1 MERLNQL
8 SGQLSP
14 SSKQSI
20 LQKNPDDVVIVAA
33 YRTALTKGGKGG
45 FKDVGSDYILAKF
58 LEAFLAKSGVDP
70 KLIEDVACGNVLNR
84 AAGASEHRGACL
96 AAGIPNSAAFL
107 AINRQCS
114 SGLMAISDIA
124 NKIKCGEID
133 CGLAAG
139 VESMS
144 SNYGPQSIPK
154 VDHHLQD
161 NPEMA
166 KCLIPMGIT
175 NENVASKY
183 SIPRTKQDAFAA
195 DSYQKAERAVS
206 SGAFKDEILPIE
218 SLLAEEDDDEK
229 VTYKKIVVDT
239 DEGPR
244 KGVTA
249 ESLAKLKP
257 AFNKNGV
264 THAGNAS
271 QVSDGASAVLLM
283 RRSLAEAKG
292 YKIEGKFVLCVSVGV
307 PPEIMGVGPAVAIPS
322 VLKKTG
328 LTVSDVDVFEVNE
341 AFAAQCLYSAEACNI
356 PAKKLNIKGGAIAL
370 GHPLGATGARQYATI
385 LRLLKKGEI
394 GLTSMCI
401 GTGMGAASVLV
412 KE

>member
-144 SNYGPQSIPK
+144 ANYGPQSIPK

-229 VTYKKIVVDT
+229 ITYKKIVVDT

>member
-14 SSKQSI
+14 NTKQAI
-20 LQKNPDDVVIVAA
+20 HEKNPDDVVIVSA
-33 YRTALTKGGKGG
+33 YRTALTKGGRGG

-58 LEAFLAKSGVDP
+58 LEKFIAKSGVDVN
-70 KLIEDVACGNVLNR
+70 LVEDVAVGNVLNR

-96 AAGIPNSAAFL
+96 AAGLPNTSAFV

-124 NKIKCGEID
+124 NKIKTGEID
-133 CGLAAG
+133 CGIAAG

-144 SNYGPQSIPK
+144 ANYGPQSIPK
-154 VDHHLQD
+154 VDTHMSED
-161 NPEMA
+161 KEMA

-175 NENVASKY
+175 NENVAKKY
-183 SIPRTKQDAFAA
+183 SIPRSKQDAFAA
-195 DSYQKAERAVS
+195 KSYNKAVEAVAA
-206 SGAFKDEILPIE
+206 GKFKDEILAIE
-218 SLLAEEDDDEK
+218 SVLAEEDDDDN
-229 VTYKKIVVDT
+229 VTYKTITIDT

-257 AFNKNGV
+257 AFSLDGT

-271 QVSDGASAVLLM
+271 QVSDGAAAVLLM

-307 PPEIMGVGPAVAIPS
+307 PPEIMGIGPAVAIPK

-341 AFAAQCLYSAEACNI
+341 AFAAQCLYSAETCNI
-356 PAKKLNIKGGAIAL
+356 PEEKLNVNGGAIAL
-370 GHPLGATGARQYATI
+370 GHPLGATGARQYASI

-401 GTGMGAASVLV
+401 GTGMGAASILV